1 MSGTKEEMIDQFE
14 EQVEAF
20 IAQLQEDGDFIDAT
34 ETDNTRGDEEKKDGD
49 DDVRDGGYF

>member
-1 MSGTKEEMIDQFE
+1 MIDQFE

-34 ETDNTRGDEEKKDGD
+34 ETDNTRSDEEKKDGD